1 MRSKE
6 RLLDDIAR
14 LAGSAVGSLGQ
25 VGGQIKDDLR
35 ARVDDMAL
43 RMDLVPREEF
53 ERLEAMLSAARI
65 QQADMLTRIEKL
77 EKQLGQPKAETKKTS
92 KSNKA

>member
-14 LAGSAVGSLGQ
+14 LAGGAVGSLGQ
-25 VGGQIKDDLR
+25 IGGQIKGDLR
-35 ARVDDMAL
+35 SRVDDLAL

-53 ERLEAMLSAARI
+53 ERLEAMFSESRI
-65 QQADMLTRIEKL
+65 QQAEMIARIEKL
-77 EKQLGQPKAETKKTS
+77 EAQLSKKT
-92 KSNKA
+92 KPAATDKKQKNK